1 MLADIVTARCLL
13 YLDNLLAVPFS
24 LNSTRLESE
33 TKFPVFSDRTNILL
47 KLSLFFLS
55 SKYCCK
61 MIGYSFPSLL
71 NFVTVLPPY
80 KVSSVCP
87 IASADIPK
95 SFAFILLI
103 FIFTSGLFLL

>member
-1 MLADIVTARCLL
+1 MFADIVTALCLL

-24 LNSTRLESE
+24 LNSTKFESE
-33 TKFPVFSDRTNILL
+33 TKFPVFSDLTNILL
-47 KLSLFFLS
+47 KLSLSFLS

-61 MIGYSFPSLL
+61 IIGYSLPSLL

-80 KVSSVCP
+80 KVSNVCP

-95 SFAFILLI
+95 SFALFLLI